1 MLYGSQK
8 RFDKNGDGKLKGA
21 EWQRWYQYAYGD
33 EIEAKEKRR
42 RANTAEQKRAQIAA
56 DFADHVSDLINWMYR
71 DLAHLEGEREDQAIR
86 TMHLALYV
94 ISAALQTQKVD
105 ESMRYLLRAFWN
117 EFQPTLDES
126 VYQALCAKQVLFA
139 EIGEISEKC
148 LGSFWRNLLDNLP
161 PERRVGKDD
170 DLQELLDDT
179 SRLYNYFRDDSAPGI
194 DFAKEIEPYWAAIR
208 LPEEPEEAEEYD
220 EDEEPGEES
229 EPWKNYYEKAAP
241 EGNGGG
247 YYQFCK
253 VQFKDG
259 GSPYAYLTG
268 GLPLAVGDF
277 VLVPVGNRN
286 AEKTGRVTDIFVCSA
301 QDAPYPPEK
310 AKFVLRKSERTAFPE
325 RTKLQHPAPKQAD
338 VSAPTES
345 KRAVPPVQSAPIEN
359 PQKSAPTVQSAITSP
374 IVSQTLTELEIT
386 EKKSTLSKKPF
397 PFGKLIA
404 AVLAVA
410 VIAWVSI
417 SSSDRNKQRAAAY
430 DAALQELSN
439 GNYTSAE
446 QDFSALSGYRDAA
459 SLSVYCKYADMYKD
473 RTDYAGGQDEL
484 SNITLQYDTSWQ
496 QDVDALETRVKGY
509 KAEKDAAEEAER
521 QRIAAENA
529 AKREQSLKDQYSGKL
544 PVEGMPVSCLKYTS
558 LGEPDKRLNCKNFEK
573 LEQNQKYFN
582 VYWYDGNGEMIAAGM
597 CAQWRDE
604 SEFMLKTFS
613 QYYPSGSNKGQTFH
627 YGNGDNNSGSIRD
640 DYDNPEDLWEDNQ
653 DWYEDEDEAWDEWEN
668 G

>member
-1 MLYGSQK
+1 MLYGLQK

-42 RANTAEQKRAQIAA
+42 RANAAAEQKRAQIAA

-71 DLAHLEGEREDQAIR
+71 DLAHLEGAREDQAIR

-94 ISAALQTQKVD
+94 ISAALQTHKVD

-117 EFQPTLDES
+117 EFQPTFDES
-126 VYQALCAKQVLFA
+126 VYQALCAKQIMFA

-179 SRLYNYFRDDSAPGI
+179 NRLYNYFRDDSAPGI

-208 LPEEPEEAEEYD
+208 LPDEPEEPEEDD
-220 EDEEPGEES
+220 EDEEPEEES
-229 EPWKNYYEKAAP
+229 KPWTDFYEKTAP
-241 EGNGGG
+241 AGNSGG

-310 AKFVLRKSERTAFPE
+310 AKFVLRKADRPSVLEEPKAPPAPPVPVEPPAVQPSSEKPASFEAEPVPEDPTFTLPPLPEQDGPKKAKRRIPWGWLAAGVAAVAFFVFALPPLKRTAE
-325 RTKLQHPAPKQAD
+325 ANRQM
-338 VSAPTES
+338 
-345 KRAVPPVQSAPIEN
+345 
-359 PQKSAPTVQSAITSP
+359 
-374 IVSQTLTELEIT
+374 
-386 EKKSTLSKKPF
+386 
-397 PFGKLIA
+397 
-404 AVLAVA
+404 
-410 VIAWVSI
+410 VIA
-417 SSSDRNKQRAAAY
+417 
-430 DAALQELSN
+430 
-439 GNYTSAE
+439 
-446 QDFSALSGYRDAA
+446 
-459 SLSVYCKYADMYKD
+459 
-473 RTDYAGGQDEL
+473 
-484 SNITLQYDTSWQ
+484 Q
-496 QDVDALETRVKGY
+496 Q
-509 KAEKDAAEEAER
+509 AAERE
-521 QRIAAENA
+521 
-529 AKREQSLKDQYSGKL
+529 KREQEERRAEQASLEEEAAAQRRREEKQARIEALQNANL
-544 PVEGMPVSCLKYTS
+544 PYPGMPYEELTSTKLGKASKVTHEMRSGQVCYTFVWQIRDGNYLYPVFVVTTKNEEVLTAEQRNLEYWNDMALKGTIYHQPEYKPSTPS
-558 LGEPDKRLNCKNFEK
+558 
-573 LEQNQKYFN
+573 QNQTGGTN
-582 VYWYDGNGEMIAAGM
+582 HGSNGL
-597 CAQWRDE
+597 RDE
-604 SEFMLKTFS
+604 
-613 QYYPSGSNKGQTFH
+613 
-627 YGNGDNNSGSIRD
+627 
-640 DYDNPEDLWEDNQ
+640 YDTPEDLYEDNP
-653 DWYEDEDEAWDEWEN
+653 DWFEDEDEAWDEWED

>member
-21 EWQRWYQYAYGD
+21 EWQRWYQYAYGN

-42 RANTAEQKRAQIAA
+42 RANAVAEQKRAQIVT
-56 DFADHVSDLINWMYR
+56 DFADHVSGLINWMYR

-310 AKFVLRKSERTAFPE
+310 AKFVLRKSEKTAFTEKKIPPVEPAKNEKAATPMPPVPVEPPVAQSVPE
-325 RTKLQHPAPKQAD
+325 KPASFEVEP
-338 VSAPTES
+338 VPEAPTFTLPPPSEQDEPKKP
-345 KRAVPPVQSAPIEN
+345 KRRIPWGWLAAAALAAFVIFAVPPLERIAETNRQ
-359 PQKSAPTVQSAITSP
+359 Q
-374 IVSQTLTELEIT
+374 IVTQQAAEQ
-386 EKKSTLSKKPF
+386 EKRKQEE
-397 PFGKLIA
+397 
-404 AVLAVA
+404 
-410 VIAWVSI
+410 
-417 SSSDRNKQRAAAY
+417 QRAEQARLEEEAKQLRQQEERE
-430 DAALQELSN
+430 AALQ
-439 GNYTSAE
+439 
-446 QDFSALSGYRDAA
+446 
-459 SLSVYCKYADMYKD
+459 
-473 RTDYAGGQDEL
+473 
-484 SNITLQYDTSWQ
+484 
-496 QDVDALETRVKGY
+496 
-509 KAEKDAAEEAER
+509 AEKDAG
-521 QRIAAENA
+521 IP
-529 AKREQSLKDQYSGKL
+529 YI
-544 PVEGMPVSCLKYTS
+544 GMPESSIDATRT
-558 LGEPDKRLNCKNFEK
+558 LGTHGMAKSGWAYKKDGTFK
-573 LEQNQKYFN
+573 QMTY
-582 VYWYDGNGEMIAAGM
+582 YWYTNKQTPIFTAVCQDGKVIETQKNDGYWSGNTLLVPVVKPDIPT
-597 CAQWRDE
+597 
-604 SEFMLKTFS
+604 TFH
-613 QYYPSGSNKGQTFH
+613 SGS
-627 YGNGDNNSGSIRD
+627 SGSVRE
-640 DYDNPEDLWEDNQ
+640 DYDNPEDLYEDNR
-653 DWYEDEDEAWDEWEN
+653 DWYDDEDEAWDEWEN